1 VCVIKGII
9 SVSEGGSVLK
19 KIVDVS
25 VSECHM
31 KEAFSEQ
38 P

>member
-1 VCVIKGII
+1 VCAIKGIV
-9 SVSEGGSVLK
+9 SVSEGGSVLN
-19 KIVDVS
+19 KIVDLGA
-25 VSECHM
+25 SECHM